1 MVNLD
6 LTKQEIALIF
16 GTLSHSLSTSTDR
29 RQREPMEK
37 IMTKLHDVHQ
47 EKSAQ

>member
-16 GTLSHSLSTSTDR
+16 ANLSYSLSTLTDT
-29 RQREPMEK
+29 RQREPIEK

-47 EKSAQ
+47 EKAE